1 MVLIFI
7 APSNPSNYLAT
18 ISHQK
23 TANGVYGKN
32 KLRHAKRNHVRK
44 FPKNL
49 SFLSLVAGAGAS
61 ANGDA
66 ELQ

>member
-7 APSNPSNYLAT
+7 APSNPCNYFAT

-32 KLRHAKRNHVRK
+32 KLRHAKRDHVRK
-44 FPKNL
+44 FPKNQL
-49 SFLSLVAGAGAS
+49 FLLLVAGAGAS
-61 ANGDA
+61 ADEDA
-66 ELQ
+66 GQQ